1 MSELTKTDYCSL
13 SNGVYTLNTD
23 ITLTGNH
30 YFTLDGE
37 IFDGNDHVITIVG
50 VTGYEGLFRG
60 LSNNPT
66 IRNLGVV
73 TEGNSTLYSVI
84 SDFSNAGWIVTY
96 GQDTFTVE
104 KCYSTG
110 VISAYGSGG
119 ICGSSTKNAIING
132 CYSTGEI
139 SGKYAGGIAGT
150 RFSDESNGDI
160 VNTYSTGKISG
171 EGAGGICSNR
181 CGLNNIRDGLNCRVF
196 VNNCYSSGEIA
207 GKNSG
212 GILGEQ
218 PCQYGSFLISNTYA
232 SGAISGDA
240 AKGLFS
246 QQHFLQTG
254 VDAFFVYN
262 CYARDI
268 LTAAYDTDD
277 SSYEGVVSY
286 DGNSVEIYY
295 GSPVNEYNNYTIEN
309 GVIVV
314 TINSA
319 PTTVSSNNDL
329 IRIIGPY
336 PYGHSINYK
345 TREQTTEDNLT
356 QYENDGA
363 TFADVLNGSQ
373 LQTSWSLADGDTYPK
388 PSYQQYPL
396 VPIEYT
402 LFKNASSVSLS
413 QDTYYHTF
421 YQVSQSN
428 PYIMTS
434 YTYDNN
440 KNLLETFDIS
450 FGDYTVHEVLTKL
463 DSGNYVI
470 GSDHT
475 GNNKLNMTIAYC
487 DMYNQSFTE
496 KQHQG
501 IMSGVNNKSI
511 NDPP

>member
-23 ITLTGNH
+23 ITLTVNS

-50 VTGYEGLFRG
+50 VTGYEGLFRN
-60 LSNNPT
+60 LNNNPT

-73 TEGNSTLYSVI
+73 TESNSTLYSGGNT
-84 SDFSNAGWIVTY
+84 DDTNAGWIVTY

-110 VISAYGSGG
+110 DISIFGSGG
-119 ICGSSTKNAIING
+119 ICGSKTKNAIING

-139 SGKYAGGIAGT
+139 SGQKAGGIVGA
-150 RFSDESNGDI
+150 RFGDQSNGVLI
-160 VNTYSTGKISG
+160 NSYSTGEISG
-171 EGAGGICSNR
+171 QKAGGL
-181 CGLNNIRDGLNCRVF
+181 CGSRVG
-196 VNNCYSSGEIA
+196 VNNMNYLISGNYKVIINNCCSFGNITGANA
-207 GKNSG
+207 GG
-212 GILGEQ
+212 LFGEQ
-218 PCQYGSFLISNTYA
+218 AVYIGSVLVSNSFST
-232 SGAISGDA
+232 GAISGSA
-240 AKGLFS
+240 AKGIFS
-246 QQHFLQTG
+246 PTNLVQQDSGHALLI
-254 VDAFFVYN
+254 YN
-262 CYARDI
+262 CYSKNI
-268 LTAAYDTDD
+268 LTTG
-277 SSYEGVVSY
+277 SILVEIY
-286 DGNSVEIYY
+286 DGNSIEPANN
-295 GSPVNEYNNYTIEN
+295 SSLYNNYTIEH
-309 GVIVV
+309 GVIAV
-314 TINSA
+314 TVNSD
-319 PTTVSSNNDL
+319 PTTVSTNNDL
-329 IRIIGPY
+329 IRY
-336 PYGHSINYK
+336 LQNPYGSTNYS
-345 TREQTTEDNLT
+345 EDNLT

-373 LQTSWSLADGDTYPK
+373 LQTSWSLVDGDTYPK

>member
-1 MSELTKTDYCSL
+1 MSELTKTNYCSL

-23 ITLTGNH
+23 ITLTDDS

-37 IFDGNDHVITIVG
+37 IFDGNDHVITIDG
-50 VTGYEGLFRG
+50 VTGGYKGLFRN
-60 LSNNPT
+60 LNDNPT

-73 TEGNSTLYSVI
+73 TTNGSTLFQGGGVNDDDKCS
-84 SDFSNAGWIVTY
+84 GWIVTY

-110 VISAYGSGG
+110 DISIFGSGG
-119 ICGSSTKNAIING
+119 ICGSITKNAIING

-139 SGKYAGGIAGT
+139 SGQKAGGIAGA
-150 RFSDESNGDI
+150 RFGDQSNGVLI
-160 VNTYSTGKISG
+160 NSYSTGEISG
-171 EGAGGICSNR
+171 KQAGGLCGSRVGVSNMDYSKSA
-181 CGLNNIRDGLNCRVF
+181 NYKVII
-196 VNNCYSSGEIA
+196 NNCCSFGNITGA
-207 GKNSG
+207 NTG
-212 GILGEQ
+212 GLFGEQ
-218 PCQYGSFLISNTYA
+218 AAYVGSVLVSNSFST
-232 SGAISGDA
+232 GAISGSA
-240 AKGLFS
+240 AKGIFS
-246 QQHFLQTG
+246 PSNLVQQSIYHALLI
-254 VDAFFVYN
+254 YN
-262 CYARDI
+262 CYSKNI
-268 LTAAYDTDD
+268 LTTG
-277 SSYEGVVSY
+277 SIQVEIY
-286 DGNSVEIYY
+286 DGNSIEPNINN
-295 GSPVNEYNNYTIEN
+295 SSQYNNYTIEH
-309 GVIVV
+309 GVIAV
-314 TINSA
+314 TVNSD
-319 PTTVSSNNDL
+319 PTTVSTNNDL
-329 IRIIGPY
+329 IRY
-336 PYGHSINYK
+336 KQNPYGYTNYS
-345 TREQTTEDNLT
+345 EDNLT
-356 QYENDGA
+356 QYDNDGA

-402 LFKNASSVSLS
+402 LFKNTSSVSLS

-496 KQHQG
+496 KQHQSV
-501 IMSGVNNKSI
+501 MSGVNNKSI

>member
-1 MSELTKTDYCSL
+1 MSELTKTNYCSL

-23 ITLTGNH
+23 ITLTDDS

-37 IFDGNDHVITIVG
+37 IFDGNDHVITIDG
-50 VTGYEGLFRG
+50 VTGYKGLFRN
-60 LSNNPT
+60 LNNNPT

-73 TEGNSTLYSVI
+73 TESNSTLHSGGNN
-84 SDFSNAGWIVTY
+84 DDTNAGWIVTY

-119 ICGSSTKNAIING
+119 ICGSTTKNAIING

-139 SGKYAGGIAGT
+139 SGQNAGGIAGS
-150 RFSDESNGDI
+150 RFSEESNGDI

-171 EGAGGICSNR
+171 QGAGGICGLRS
-181 CGLNNIRDGLNCRVF
+181 GLNNIRYGLNCRVF

-212 GILGEQ
+212 GIIGVQ
-218 PCQYGSFLISNTYA
+218 TSQYGSLLISNTYA
-232 SGAISGDA
+232 SGAISGDD

-246 QQHFLQTG
+246 QQQFLQSG
-254 VDAFFVYN
+254 YDSFFVYN

-268 LTAAYDTDD
+268 LTTASTNV
-277 SSYEGVVSY
+277 EIY
-286 DGNSVEIYY
+286 DGNSVEIIDNTT
-295 GSPVNEYNNYTIEN
+295 VFAYNNYTIEN

-319 PTTVSSNNDL
+319 STTVSSNNNL
-329 IRIIGPY
+329 IRIFGPY
-336 PYGHSINYK
+336 PYGHVNYPA
-345 TREQTTEDNLT
+345 RSYTTEDNLT

-428 PYIMTS
+428 PYILTS

-496 KQHQG
+496 KQHQSV
-501 IMSGVNNKSI
+501 MSGVNNKSI